1 MRNPATT
8 MMKRIL
14 KILIG
19 IELIYL
25 ILANGALQLPLTQDL
40 INKIRPERFTVT
52 WERAWT
58 WYPFRVHA
66 EKVFA
71 NGQARTQQ
79 WQVTASSA
87 SGSISILPLILK
99 HVYLSDLRAE
109 NIDYRQRPRLKPE
122 IDYSDRL
129 AFFPEIEG
137 REVLPVDTAELAD
150 RRPWKIHMNG
160 IEARGEHRFWI
171 YNLQG
176 TATGPASGN
185 LYTETRRGAFWL
197 DVERFDLD
205 LGPAFL
211 NGAAEA
217 FHGGTA
223 AGSLGFA
230 PLVRAENPGR
240 RMLRFGYLDADLDLA
255 VDNLDFINMLT
266 GQLGN
271 FSVSGAGQVQGHL
284 AISQGFVRAGTQLS
298 VTTDNLGIALYD
310 INLHGKGVVTIHTP
324 EAVDTPLGLDV
335 QYAQLTAT
343 RGAEP
348 APFLTG
354 ESLSLEY
361 RGSNFITPDPGLG
374 LADLWSDQEARQR
387 RANNSLTVSVDR
399 ATVPDMSALNYHLPT
414 GTTLQ
419 FAGGKTE
426 LNAEI
431 FFGEES
437 LAGTIELDS
446 LATQVRVGAQ
456 LLRAD
461 LDVDF
466 NLAGGNPRTFTA
478 DFSGSTFRL
487 FNVYVDGERE
497 KFEGDYWSTTLE
509 FTSGGGTFARPVALA
524 AESQITISDTRPLV
538 ALFKNRSRAPKW
550 LGNMMSVK
558 NLAGE
563 AEMTLAEGIFR
574 VPLAY
579 VDSEKA
585 EVGIKATFYEGERE
599 GMVYARYNKLDTV
612 VKRFNGKRD
621 VDVIK
626 ARATFDDY
634 ALP

>member
-1 MRNPATT
+1 ML
-8 MMKRIL
+8 KRVL

-25 ILANGALQLPLTQDL
+25 ILANGALQLQLTQDL
-40 INKIRPERFTVT
+40 VNKIRPERFTVT

-79 WQVTASSA
+79 WEVTASSA

-99 HVYLSDLRAE
+99 HVYLSDVQAE
-109 NIDYRQRPRLKPE
+109 NIDYRQRPRLKPG
-122 IDYSDRL
+122 IDYSARL
-129 AFFPEIEG
+129 AFFPEIKD
-137 REVLPVDTAELAD
+137 RKILPADTAELAD
-150 RRPWKIHMNG
+150 KRPWKIHMKG
-160 IEARGEHRFWI
+160 LAASGEHRFWI
-171 YNLQG
+171 HNLRG
-176 TATGPASGN
+176 TASGPARGN

-197 DVERFDLD
+197 DVEQFDLN

-211 NGAAEA
+211 NGTAEA

-255 VDNLDFINMLT
+255 VDNLDFINVLT
-266 GQLGN
+266 GHLGN
-271 FSVSGAGQVQGHL
+271 FSVNGAGQVQGHL
-284 AISQGFVRAGTQLS
+284 SISQGFVRAGTQLS
-298 VTTDNLGIALYD
+298 VTTENLGVAMYD
-310 INLHGKGVVTIHTP
+310 INFLGKGVVNIHTP
-324 EAVDTPLGLDV
+324 EIQDTPLGLDV

-343 RGAEP
+343 RGPEP

-374 LADLWSDQEARQR
+374 LAGLWSDQEARQR
-387 RANNSLTVSVDR
+387 RASNSLTLSVDR
-399 ATVPDMSALNYHLPT
+399 ATVPDMSALNYHLPSE
-414 GTTLQ
+414 TTVQ
-419 FAGGKTE
+419 FAGGTTE

-431 FFGEES
+431 VFGEES
-437 LAGTIELDS
+437 ILGTINLDS
-446 LATQVRVGAQ
+446 VATQVKVGDQQ
-456 LLRAD
+456 LKAD
-461 LDVDF
+461 LDVDL

-478 DFSGSTFRL
+478 DFSGSTLRL

-509 FTSGGGTFARPVALA
+509 FISGGGTFARPVALA
-524 AESQITISDTRPLV
+524 AESLITVSDTRPLV
-538 ALFKNRSRAPKW
+538 ALFKNRSRTPKW
-550 LGNMMSVK
+550 LSNMMSVK
-558 NLAGE
+558 NLGGE
-563 AEMTLAEGIFR
+563 AEMTLSEGILR

-599 GMVYARYNKLDTV
+599 GMVYARYKKVDTL

-621 VDVIK
+621 VDIIK
-626 ARATFDDY
+626 SRKKFEEY
-634 ALP
+634 VLP

>member
-1 MRNPATT
+1 
-8 MMKRIL
+8 MKRIL

-40 INKIRPERFTVT
+40 VNKIRPERFTVT

-79 WQVTASSA
+79 WEVTASSA

-99 HVYLSDLRAE
+99 HVYLSDVQAE
-109 NIDYRQRPRLKPE
+109 NIDYRQRPRLKPG

-129 AFFPEIEG
+129 AFFPEIKG
-137 REVLPVDTAELAD
+137 RKILPADTAALAD
-150 RRPWKIHMNG
+150 KRPWKIHMKG
-160 IEARGEHRFWI
+160 LAASGEHRFWI
-171 YNLQG
+171 HNLQG
-176 TATGPASGN
+176 TASGSAAGN

-197 DVERFDLD
+197 DVERFDLN

-211 NGAAEA
+211 NGTAEA

-223 AGSLGFA
+223 SGSLGFA

-255 VDNLDFINMLT
+255 VDNLDFINVLT
-266 GQLGN
+266 GHLGN
-271 FSVSGAGQVQGHL
+271 FSVNGAGQVQGHL
-284 AISQGFVRAGTQLS
+284 SISQGFVRAGTQLS
-298 VTTDNLGIALYD
+298 VTTENLGMAIYD
-310 INLHGKGVVTIHTP
+310 INVLGKGVVNIHTP
-324 EAVDTPLGLDV
+324 EIQDTPLGLDV
-335 QYAQLTAT
+335 QYAHLTAT
-343 RGAEP
+343 RGTEP

-374 LADLWSDQEARQR
+374 LADLWSDEEARQR
-387 RANNSLTVSVDR
+387 RANNTLTLSVDR

-414 GTTLQ
+414 ETTLQ
-419 FAGGKTE
+419 FAGGTTE

-431 FFGEES
+431 VFGKES
-437 LAGTIELDS
+437 ILGTINLDS
-446 LATQVRVGAQ
+446 VATQVKVGDQ
-456 LLRAD
+456 HLKAD

-478 DFSGSTFRL
+478 DFSGSTLRL

-509 FTSGGGTFARPVALA
+509 FISGGGTFARPVALA
-524 AESQITISDTRPLV
+524 AESLITVSDTRPLV
-538 ALFKNRSRAPKW
+538 ALFKNRSRTPKW
-550 LGNMMSVK
+550 LSNMMSAK
-558 NLAGE
+558 NLDGE
-563 AEMTLAEGIFR
+563 AEMTLSEGILR

-579 VDSEKA
+579 VNSEKA

-599 GMVYARYNKLDTV
+599 GMVYARYKKVDTL
-612 VKRFNGKRD
+612 VKRFDGKRD
-621 VDVIK
+621 VDIIGSRKKFEEYV
-626 ARATFDDY
+626 
-634 ALP
+634 LP